1 MGKLCCLRA
10 FGFFKKTLLTTAKA
24 RELPVCHDMGTTAAT
39 TTKVTTATFETTV
52 SATRQR
58 EEDSLAGP

>member
-39 TTKVTTATFETTV
+39 TTETFETTV

-58 EEDSLAGP
+58 EEDSSAGP